1 MTVVGGYLER
11 NQDYA
16 ASSGLIEQA
25 RDYELG
31 IPSPTIELHAT
42 KRMLAQASRLFS
54 DIDEIDET
62 DSPKS
67 LNGSMK
73 PEHL

>member
-16 ASSGLIEQA
+16 ASRGLIEKDS
-25 RDYELG
+25 DYELG

-42 KRMLAQASRLFS
+42 KRMLAQASRLFG

-67 LNGSMK
+67 RDGLMK